1 MCSLGGR
8 NSLALAQFVLFSP
21 GLVVW
26 CLHWSQISSFYHF
39 SGSAGPLGCLQRS
52 SEHFLRG
59 IGDIQEAVTISVAGI
74 HLPHVGRDARHA
86 LLRHQEKQSLGG
98 VQSDFIPGGETV
110 GEAD

>member
-1 MCSLGGR
+1 MLFGGEEQ
-8 NSLALAQFVLFSP
+8 SCFGSVCPFPP

-74 HLPHVGRDARHA
+74 HLPHVGRHAGHA

-98 VQSDFIPGGETV
+98 VQGDFIPGGETV